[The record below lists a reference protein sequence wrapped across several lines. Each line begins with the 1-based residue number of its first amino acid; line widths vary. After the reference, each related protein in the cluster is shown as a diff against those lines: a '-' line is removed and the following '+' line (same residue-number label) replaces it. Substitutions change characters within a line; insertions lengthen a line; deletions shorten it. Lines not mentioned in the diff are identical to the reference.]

1 MSGFEENRHAA
12 NRHERMTRLPELAND
27 VIRKSIQDEL
37 EKLKDA
43 ESWQR
48 EAGRSSETIVKYPEF
63 RIVLIRM
70 KKGSYMSHHR
80 AEGPISVH
88 AVLGKIRVHLP
99 DDRTEEL
106 VPGDLLALERCL
118 EHDVEALEECAF
130 LLTIAWPEDTGADD
144 HV

>member
-1 MSGFEENRHAA
+1 MSGFEENRHTA
-12 NRHERMTRLPELAND
+12 NYRDSLTRLPELANE
-27 VIRKSIQDEL
+27 VIRKNIEDEL
-37 EKLKDA
+37 NKLKDA

-70 KKGSYMSHHR
+70 KPGSYMSHHR

-99 DDRTEEL
+99 DDRMEEL
-106 VPGDLLALERCL
+106 NPGDLLALERGL

-130 LLTIAWPEDTGADD
+130 LLTIAWPEATATD

>member
-1 MSGFEENRHAA
+1 MSRPEENRHTATSD
-12 NRHERMTRLPELAND
+12 ESMTRLPELANE
-27 VIRKSIQDEL
+27 VIRKNIQVEL
-37 EKLKDA
+37 EELKNA
-43 ESWQR
+43 ESWHR
-48 EAGRSSETIVKYPEF
+48 ETGRSSETIVKYPEF

-70 KKGSYMSHHR
+70 KPGSYMSYHR

-106 VPGDLLALERCL
+106 VPGDLLAIERGL

-130 LLTIAWPEDTGADD
+130 LLTIAWPETTTSD
-144 HV
+144 HA

>member
-1 MSGFEENRHAA
+1 MSGFEENRHTA
-12 NRHERMTRLPELAND
+12 NNRESMTRLPELANE
-27 VIRKSIQDEL
+27 VIRKNIQDEL

-48 EAGRSSETIVKYPEF
+48 ETGRSSETIVKYPEF

-70 KKGSYMSHHR
+70 KLGSYMSHHR
-80 AEGPISVH
+80 AEGPISVQ

-99 DDRTEEL
+99 EDRMEEL
-106 VPGDLLALERCL
+106 NPGDLLAIERGL

-130 LLTIAWPEDTGADD
+130 LLTIAWPETTALA
-144 HV
+144 HA